1 MGGFQTVLNQMT
13 VSNFDFTMHVL
24 LFLHTKR
31 VIARQQGREE
41 DAGDE
46 SEDEE
51 DENGV
56 RYGQQEMQD
65 DDDWMI

>member
-1 MGGFQTVLNQMT
+1 MT

-24 LFLHTKR
+24 LFLHTQC
-31 VIARQQGREE
+31 VIARQHVRQEE
-41 DAGDE
+41 AEDE

-56 RYGQQEMQD
+56 RYGPQEVQD
-65 DDDWMI
+65 DDD